1 MRIIP
6 RLPKHQNQSHGL
18 NLLLLVLLLAFAAL
32 SPAQATI
39 TGSTFTPSTYS
50 AGAVT
55 TVDVA
60 LTTSLD
66 VPVGGALVITFP
78 LGFYANPT
86 VTSPTNP
93 SGIDASSVVS
103 ASPGESSVV
112 TITIAGT
119 IMAAGTIAF
128 TLDNIFNPGTGT
140 TAMFKVQSFD
150 GSGNVLE
157 TSSNIAGLSI
167 VQGTTLID
175 AQLSLASPNAGVA
188 TVFTVT
194 FTTGIWLRA
203 GCTIEL
209 QFPML
214 PSSQFIIPGVTFA
227 AVSGVD
233 AASNV
238 VTVTPATNTVILTLA
253 GAGSLSGASVS
264 VGFGS
269 IFNPAAQTMGSA
281 VFAVRTRDP
290 QGRIYQAN
298 TAVAGTTIVSTTL
311 SATVT
316 PTSYW
321 AGNVTTYT
329 LSFDNNA
336 YLPQGSVI
344 TFMFNTRFDFSAVS
358 LGMLISLPRVNIAL
372 VIGTNTLKLTL
383 GVGPVLAGSNR
394 AFTVNNVL
402 NPGSSCNEYEVTY
415 CTTTWEAYSISI
427 ADAGG
432 NIFEQNAAVTGTPIV
447 ITPMSFGRV
456 RPLLKDPLTTTSMTL
471 LFNTQV
477 KVPIGGQV
485 QVVLPTGF
493 VIADSSLVV
502 ASGQTYIS
510 ASSTTVV
517 VSGLQIALTIAGAVI
532 TPPSTGVSVTFSS
545 ITTPT
550 IDTTGTYTIRTL
562 DSYGAVLEEIDN
574 IIGEACWTLNGCN
587 NRGTCTLFS
596 HTCICDRGWGAPT
609 DITDYSAPDC
619 TMRKCDQTMNGTAWM
634 PSLTWTCDCC
644 RRLPRRLRLEYDS
657 NKLNGR
663 SLAAT

>member
-1 MRIIP
+1 MRVIP
-6 RLPKHQNQSHGL
+6 RLLKLQSHGL
-18 NLLLLVLLLAFAAL
+18 NLLLLLVLVVI
-32 SPAQATI
+32 SPAHATI
-39 TGSTFTPSTYS
+39 TGSTFTPATYS

-66 VPVGGALVITFP
+66 VPVSGSLVITFP

-86 VTSPTNP
+86 VTTPTN
-93 SGIDASSVVS
+93 SNGIDPSSVVS
-103 ASPGESSVV
+103 ASPGEPSVV
-112 TITIAGT
+112 TITIAGSVMT
-119 IMAAGTIAF
+119 AGNVAF

-140 TAMFKVQSFD
+140 TAMFKIQSFD
-150 GSGNVLE
+150 ANRNLLE
-157 TSSNIAGLSI
+157 TSNNIAGLAI
-167 VQGTTLID
+167 LQGTTLTD

-188 TVFTVT
+188 TIFTIT
-194 FTTGIWLRA
+194 FITSVWLRA

-214 PSSQFIIPGVTFA
+214 HSSQFILPGATLA
-227 AVSGVD
+227 TLSGI
-233 AASNV
+233 ATASTM
-238 VTVTPATNTVILTLA
+238 VTVISATNTVTLTLA
-253 GAGSLSGASVS
+253 GTGSSSGASVS

-269 IFNPAAQTMGSA
+269 IFNPAAQTMGAA

-290 QGRIYQAN
+290 QGRIYQVN

-316 PTSYW
+316 PASYW

-344 TFMFNTRFDFSAVS
+344 TFTFNTRFDFSAVT
-358 LGMLISLPRVNIAL
+358 LGTLTNLPRVNVAL
-372 VIGTNTLKLTL
+372 AIGANTLVLTL

-402 NPGSSCNEYEVTY
+402 NPGSSCNEYEVLY
-415 CTTTWEAYSISI
+415 CTTTWEDYSISI
-427 ADAGG
+427 ADSSGR
-432 NIFEQNAAVTGTPIV
+432 IFEQNAAVTGTPIV

-493 VIADSSLVV
+493 VIANSGLVA
-502 ASGQTYIS
+502 ASGHTYIS
-510 ASSTTVV
+510 ASSTIVT
-517 VSGLQIALTIAGAVI
+517 VSGLQISLTIAGAII

-550 IDTTGTYTIRTL
+550 IDTTGSYTIRTM

-574 IIGEACWTLNGCN
+574 IIGEGCWTLNGCN
-587 NRGTCTLFS
+587 NHGTCTLFS

-619 TMRKCDQTMNGTAWM
+619 TMRMFGLVMRTLGC
-634 PSLTWTCDCC
+634 S
-644 RRLPRRLRLEYDS
+644 S
-657 NKLNGR
+657 
-663 SLAAT
+663 

>member
-1 MRIIP
+1 MRITP
-6 RLPKHQNQSHGL
+6 QQRKRQNQSHGL
-18 NLLLLVLLLAFAAL
+18 NLPLLVLLLALAAI
-32 SPAQATI
+32 SPAHATI
-39 TGSTFTPSTYS
+39 TGSTFTPGTYS

-55 TVDVA
+55 TMDVA
-60 LTTSLD
+60 LVTSLD
-66 VPVGGALVITFP
+66 VPVGGTLVITFP

-86 VTSPTNP
+86 VTNPTNP

-103 ASPGESSVV
+103 SSPGESSVV

-119 IMAAGTIAF
+119 VMTAGSIAF

-140 TAMFKVQSFD
+140 AAKFKVQSFD
-150 GSGNVLE
+150 GSENLLE
-157 TSSNIAGLSI
+157 TSSNIPGLTI
-167 VQGTTLID
+167 LQGTTLTD
-175 AQLSLASPNAGVA
+175 AQLSLASSNAGVA

-194 FTTGIWLRA
+194 FTTGVWLRA

-209 QFPML
+209 QFPTL
-214 PSSQFIIPGVTFA
+214 PNSQFILPGATFSTA
-227 AVSGVD
+227 SGIG
-233 AASNV
+233 AASTM
-238 VTVTPATNTVILTLA
+238 VTVTTATNTVTLTLA

-269 IFNPAAQTMGSA
+269 IFNPAAQTMGTA
-281 VFAVRTRDP
+281 VFGAYTRDP
-290 QGRIYQAN
+290 HGRIYQAN
-298 TAVAGTTIVSTTL
+298 TAIAGTTIVSTTL

-329 LSFDNNA
+329 LSFANNA

-344 TFMFNTRFDFSAVS
+344 TLTFNTRFDFSAVS
-358 LGMLISLPRVNIAL
+358 LGMLINLPRVNIAL
-372 VIGTNTLKLTL
+372 VIGTNTLQLTL

-402 NPGSSCNEYEVTY
+402 NPGSSCNEYEVLY

-427 ADAGG
+427 ADTGG
-432 NIFEQNAAVTGTPIV
+432 NIFEQNTAVTGTPIV

-477 KVPIGGQV
+477 KVPIDGQV

-493 VIADSSLVV
+493 VIATPGLVA
-502 ASGQTYIS
+502 ASGQTYMS
-510 ASSTTVV
+510 ALSTAVA
-517 VSGLQIALTIAGAVI
+517 VSGLQISLTIAGAII

-574 IIGEACWTLNGCN
+574 IIGEGCWTLNGCN
-587 NRGTCTLFS
+587 NHGTCTLFS

-609 DITDYSAPDC
+609 DISDYSAPDC
-619 TMRKCDQTMNGTAWM
+619 TTRTFDRTMNGAPWL
-634 PSLTWTCDCC
+634 SLLTCIG
-644 RRLPRRLRLEYDS
+644 LL
-657 NKLNGR
+657 
-663 SLAAT
+663 